1 MTMKLRLT
9 LISCPPAQ
17 GADTQRHVAAGRL
30 TLGRGAENDW
40 VLRDQE
46 RVLSKNHC
54 VVEFKGGVYVVI
66 DCSTNGVFHN
76 ESLEP
81 LGRGNSAVLA
91 DGDRLR
97 FGAFVVKVQFV
108 ADDPPPAAAD
118 PFLAVLRETSERP
131 PPAVLPI
138 DDDLFAP
145 SLRPAG
151 PVAFTSIP
159 DDDDFLG
166 ELTAPRPP
174 LAPAVAEAAWRRDNP
189 VWNPPADRD
198 DAAGVEQ
205 AWRDPVAVAPAT
217 SAIPDDWDDDGG
229 IEGGGIE
236 SGEIESASPPCFAAA
251 FPPPP
256 PAPSPPSLVAPGLE
270 DGEALP
276 RLARQAQAAAAALD
290 AVLPGGDDPERQVSL
305 HMRALLAAARRALAE
320 AGLPVDRLEEAYRQ
334 ELGEGTTR

>member
-108 ADDPPPAAAD
+108 ADDPPPPAAD
-118 PFLAVLRETSERP
+118 PFLAVLRETAERP
-131 PPAVLPI
+131 PPAAIPG

-145 SLRPAG
+145 PLRQAAPITFA
-151 PVAFTSIP
+151 PIP

-189 VWNPPADRD
+189 DWNPAADRD

-205 AWRDPVAVAPAT
+205 AWRDPAPAA
-217 SAIPDDWDDDGG
+217 SAIPDDWDD
-229 IEGGGIE
+229 ET
-236 SGEIESASPPCFAAA
+236 SGAPFPDFSA
-251 FPPPP
+251 
-256 PAPSPPSLVAPGLE
+256 PAPVSAPAPTLAGDDDSLA
-270 DGEALP
+270 
-276 RLARQAQAAAAALD
+276 RLARQAQAAATALD
-290 AVLPGGDDPERQVSL
+290 AALPGGDDPERRVSL

-320 AGLPVDRLEEAYRQ
+320 AGLPVERLEEAYRQ
-334 ELGEGTTR
+334 ELEEGTTR

>member
-17 GADTQRHVAAGRL
+17 GADTQRHLAAGRL
-30 TLGRGAENDW
+30 TLGRGSENDW

-108 ADDPPPAAAD
+108 VDDPPSPAAD
-118 PFLAVLRETSERP
+118 PFLAVLRETTVRP
-131 PPAVLPI
+131 PPAIIPG

-145 SLRPAG
+145 PARPAG
-151 PVAFTSIP
+151 PVNFSPIP

-166 ELTAPRPP
+166 GLTAPRPP
-174 LAPAVAEAAWRRDNP
+174 LAPTAAEAAWRRGNP
-189 VWNPPADRD
+189 DWTPAADRD

-205 AWRDPVAVAPAT
+205 AWRNPAPAA
-217 SAIPDDWDDDGG
+217 SAIPDDWDD
-229 IEGGGIE
+229 E
-236 SGEIESASPPCFAAA
+236 AAA
-251 FPPPP
+251 PPFSGF
-256 PAPSPPSLVAPGLE
+256 PAPFPDVPAPTPAPAVILAG
-270 DGEALP
+270 DDEALA

-290 AVLPGGDDPERQVSL
+290 VALPGGDDPERQVSL

-320 AGLPVDRLEEAYRQ
+320 AGLPVERLEEAYRQ
-334 ELGEGTTR
+334 ELEEGTTR

>member
-17 GADTQRHVAAGRL
+17 GADTQRHLAAGRL

-108 ADDPPPAAAD
+108 ADDPPPPAAD
-118 PFLAVLRETSERP
+118 PFLAVLRETTERP
-131 PPAVLPI
+131 PPAAVPG

-145 SLRPAG
+145 PLRPAG

-205 AWRDPVAVAPAT
+205 AWRDPAPAA
-217 SAIPDDWDDDGG
+217 SAIPDDWDDEPAG
-229 IEGGGIE
+229 
-236 SGEIESASPPCFAAA
+236 AA
-251 FPPPP
+251 FPDFLA
-256 PAPSPPSLVAPGLE
+256 PAPAATTTTTTTVEGDDDSLA
-270 DGEALP
+270 
-276 RLARQAQAAAAALD
+276 RLARQAQAAATALD
-290 AVLPGGDDPERQVSL
+290 AILPGGDDPERQVSL

-320 AGLPVDRLEEAYRQ
+320 AGLPVERLEEAYRQ
-334 ELGEGTTR
+334 ELEEGTTR